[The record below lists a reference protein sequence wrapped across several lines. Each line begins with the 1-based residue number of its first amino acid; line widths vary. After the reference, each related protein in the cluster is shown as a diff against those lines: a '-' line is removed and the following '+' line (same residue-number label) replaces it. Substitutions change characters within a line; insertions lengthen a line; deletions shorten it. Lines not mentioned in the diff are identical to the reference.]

1 MRKNK
6 IIAQQKIKQL
16 EEEKKLLAAIPFYH
30 FVFPGIVISL
40 RSYKLQFKISFRIVP
55 LKNQPGSHVVIQD
68 IFNFFLLSTLT
79 KFVKKDKVQ
88 LKILFFGIV
97 RDIVGENSIDLNV
110 SADISV
116 VNMQQI
122 LKKEYSGL
130 TDIENYAIAVNEEY
144 VSEEYKLTDNDV
156 VAIIPP
162 VSGG

>member
-1 MRKNK
+1 M
-6 IIAQQKIKQL
+6 
-16 EEEKKLLAAIPFYH
+16 
-30 FVFPGIVISL
+30 
-40 RSYKLQFKISFRIVP
+40 
-55 LKNQPGSHVVIQD
+55 
-68 IFNFFLLSTLT
+68 
-79 KFVKKDKVQ
+79 Q

-97 RDIVGENSIDLNV
+97 RDIVGENSIDLDVDTN
-110 SADISV
+110 ISV

-144 VSEEYKLTDNDV
+144 VSEEYKLNDNDV

>member
-1 MRKNK
+1 M
-6 IIAQQKIKQL
+6 
-16 EEEKKLLAAIPFYH
+16 
-30 FVFPGIVISL
+30 
-40 RSYKLQFKISFRIVP
+40 
-55 LKNQPGSHVVIQD
+55 
-68 IFNFFLLSTLT
+68 
-79 KFVKKDKVQ
+79 Q

-97 RDIVGENSIDLNV
+97 RDIVGENSIDLDVATN
-110 SADISV
+110 ISV

-144 VSEEYKLTDNDV
+144 VSEEYKLNDNDV

>member
-1 MRKNK
+1 M
-6 IIAQQKIKQL
+6 
-16 EEEKKLLAAIPFYH
+16 
-30 FVFPGIVISL
+30 
-40 RSYKLQFKISFRIVP
+40 
-55 LKNQPGSHVVIQD
+55 
-68 IFNFFLLSTLT
+68 
-79 KFVKKDKVQ
+79 Q

-97 RDIVGENSIDLNV
+97 RDIVGKNSIDLNV
-110 SADISV
+110 STDISV

-144 VSEEYKLTDNDV
+144 VSEEYKLNDNDV